1 MAHISSYL
9 GRLIS
14 SVQSI
19 SDKELIPQTKAKS
32 RIGPKGTWKEK
43 QGGKEGNDIYDDDE
57 NYQKHDMAF
66 KSKYL
71 YQFLVKKGQNFWAW
85 VDPLALFVQCPK
97 VNILQRDLTIEDRH
111 KRQKRVSKDK
121 TKQDLEKRKCLR
133 N

>member
-1 MAHISSYL
+1 MGHISSYL

-19 SDKELIPQTKAKS
+19 SDKELVPQTKAKS

-57 NYQKHDMAF
+57 NDQKHNMAF

-97 VNILQRDLTIEDRH
+97 VNILQRGLPSLKKIAIRDRNGSVRIKPNKTW
-111 KRQKRVSKDK
+111 KRG
-121 TKQDLEKRKCLR
+121 
-133 N
+133 NA